1 MMKSIVTITI
11 SLAATLTALP
21 AAEPN
26 ALWDKHCAS
35 CHGKDGSGKTKMGQ
49 KAGAKDYRD
58 PKVQAELQDDKA
70 LKAVKEGLSEGGK
83 EKMKPFKDKLSDD
96 EIKALIGKLKAFGK
110 K

>member
-1 MMKSIVTITI
+1 MKTVWTLLTLAPTIAVI
-11 SLAATLTALP
+11 HAADV
-21 AAEPN
+21 N
-26 ALWDKHCAS
+26 ALYDKHCAS

-58 PKVQAELQDDKA
+58 AKVIAELKDEIA
-70 LKAVKEGLSEGGK
+70 LKNIKDGMTENGK

-96 EIKALIGKLKAFGK
+96 EIKALIGKIREFGK

>member
-1 MMKSIVTITI
+1 MKRTIAIMMVA
-11 SLAATLTALP
+11 AATV
-21 AAEPN
+21 AASRAADSN
-26 ALWDKHCAS
+26 ALWDQHCAA

-58 PKVQAELQDDKA
+58 PKVSAELQDEKS

-83 EKMKPFKDKLSDD
+83 EKMKPFKAKLSD
-96 EIKALIGKLKAFGK
+96 EQIKSLIGKMKEFGK

>member
-1 MMKSIVTITI
+1 MTMKTV
-11 SLAATLTALP
+11 ATLLTLASTMAIH
-21 AAEPN
+21 AADVN
-26 ALWDKHCAS
+26 ALYDKHCAS

-58 PKVQAELQDDKA
+58 PKVLAELKDDIA
-70 LKAVKEGLSEGGK
+70 LKNIKDGMTEGGK

-96 EIKALIGKLKAFGK
+96 EIKALIGKIREFGK

>member
-1 MMKSIVTITI
+1 MKRTVSITI
-11 SLAATLTALP
+11 VLAATGAAIG

-26 ALWDKHCAS
+26 ALWDQHCAA

-49 KAGAKDYRD
+49 KVGAKDYRD
-58 PKVQAELQDDKA
+58 PKAQAELQDDKA
-70 LKAVKEGLSEGGK
+70 LKAVKEGLTEGGK

-96 EIKALIGKLKAFGK
+96 QIKALIGRMKEFGK

>member
-1 MMKSIVTITI
+1 MKKTI
-11 SLAATLTALP
+11 SIMIGIAALATTIS
-21 AAEPN
+21 AADVN
-26 ALWDKHCAS
+26 ALWEKHCAS

-58 PKVQAELQDDKA
+58 PKVQAELQDEKA
-70 LKAVKEGLSEGGK
+70 LKAVKDGTSEGGK

-96 EIKALIGKLKAFGK
+96 EIKALIGKIKEFGK